1 MKRKQSN
8 IRGPLWLAIAL
19 LAASLAA
26 LGAGSPAPATPS
38 ASEVGR
44 QSKEAVQL
52 RVAAQKQRDAWA
64 YQRAPLADSIEAAQK
79 ELKLVTAQRVKAEA
93 YLAGQRVKVAELR
106 RRLAEMVRIR
116 QELEPFLD
124 QETAHL
130 AAVVAGDLPFLAAER
145 AQRLASLRHAL
156 NDYDASL
163 AGKAS
168 RLLEALEVEARYGQT
183 VSVEETEL
191 EVAGARR
198 RVRLLRLG
206 RLALFALDP
215 AGRQAW
221 RWDRQ
226 AQKWAPQAELVRQ
239 LEMAAE
245 IAQRRR
251 VVSLVELPVGLA
263 PAAPEAK

>member
-1 MKRKQSN
+1 MKHQKSN
-8 IRGPLWLAIAL
+8 TGRAVRWSVLL
-19 LAASLAA
+19 LALSLAG
-26 LGAGSPAPATPS
+26 LGAASPQPKAPPAQ
-38 ASEVGR
+38 EVGR
-44 QSKEAVQL
+44 EAKQAVQT
-52 RVAAQKQRDAWA
+52 RVATQKELDAWA
-64 YQRAPLADSIEAAQK
+64 DERSTLADAIEAAQK
-79 ELKLVTAQRVKAEA
+79 ELKLVTAQRTKAQA
-93 YLAGQRVKVAELR
+93 YLAGQKAKVAELE
-106 RRLAEMVRIR
+106 RRLAETERIR
-116 QELEPFLD
+116 RELEPFLD
-124 QETAHL
+124 RETARL
-130 AAVVAGDLPFLAAER
+130 AATVGADLPFLATER
-145 AQRLASLRHAL
+145 AKRLAALQHSL

-163 AGKAS
+163 ANKAAG
-168 RLLEALEVEARYGQT
+168 LLNALEVEARYGLT

-191 EVAGARR
+191 DIQGARH

-215 AGRQAW
+215 SGRRAW

-226 AQKWAPQAELVRQ
+226 SRQWKAQDTLHRE

>member
-1 MKRKQSN
+1 MKHKKSN
-8 IRGPLWLAIAL
+8 TSNTIWLIVVL
-19 LAASLAA
+19 LALSLAG
-26 LGAGSPAPATPS
+26 LGAASS
-38 ASEVGR
+38 AQSVPKAQEVGR

-52 RVAAQKQRDAWA
+52 RVATQKELDAWA
-64 YQRAPLADSIEAAQK
+64 DKRAPLADAIEATGK
-79 ELKLVTAQRVKAEA
+79 ELKLVTAQRVKAQA
-93 YLAGQRVKVAELR
+93 YLAGQRAKVAELK
-106 RRLAEMVRIR
+106 RRLEEMTRIR
-116 QELEPFLD
+116 QELEPFMD
-124 QETAHL
+124 QETARL
-130 AAVVAGDLPFLAAER
+130 ATVVGADLPFLVSER
-145 AQRLASLRHAL
+145 AKRLASLKHTL

-163 AGKAS
+163 AKKAGS
-168 RLLEALEVEARYGQT
+168 LLGALEVEARYGLT

-191 EVAGARR
+191 EVDGARR

-206 RLALFALDP
+206 RLVLFALDP

-221 RWDRQ
+221 RWDRESGQ
-226 AQKWAPQAELVRQ
+226 WKPQDTLHRQ

>member
-1 MKRKQSN
+1 
-8 IRGPLWLAIAL
+8 
-19 LAASLAA
+19 
-26 LGAGSPAPATPS
+26 
-38 ASEVGR
+38 
-44 QSKEAVQL
+44 
-52 RVAAQKQRDAWA
+52 
-64 YQRAPLADSIEAAQK
+64 LADAIEATGK
-79 ELKLVTAQRVKAEA
+79 ELKLVTAQRVKAQA
-93 YLAGQRVKVAELR
+93 YLAGQRAKVAELK
-106 RRLAEMVRIR
+106 RRLEEMARIR

-124 QETAHL
+124 PETAHL
-130 AAVVAGDLPFLAAER
+130 ATVVGADLPFLVSER
-145 AQRLASLRHAL
+145 AERLASLGRTL

-163 AGKAS
+163 AGKAH

-183 VSVEETEL
+183 VSVEETEM
-191 EVAGARR
+191 EVDGARR

-221 RWDRQ
+221 RWDRESGQ
-226 AQKWAPQAELVRQ
+226 WKPQDTLHRQ

-251 VVSLVELPVGLA
+251 VVSLVDLPVGLA